1 MYILVGHITCLTAL
15 RVADSKTVMSSAN
28 RRSYDSHVGQSPL
41 ASIHSGCC
49 AMRSRCNCFCK
60 SAYVRIR
67 PQFARSFP
75 KRRCPAPVF
84 IKTAS
89 RAAHAPTT
97 AHWKDL
103 SVRHQWDCGFPL
115 SGDALRLSPIAR
127 SIQKLGFMVFDANRE
142 KPVLP

>member
-1 MYILVGHITCLTAL
+1 MDVLVGHITCLTEL

-49 AMRSRCNCFCK
+49 AMRSRCSCFCK
-60 SAYVRIR
+60 SEYVRIR

-89 RAAHAPTT
+89 GSTHAPTN

-103 SVRHQWDCGFPL
+103 
-115 SGDALRLSPIAR
+115 
-127 SIQKLGFMVFDANRE
+127 
-142 KPVLP
+142 